1 MRLTRV
7 LAATATCAVMI
18 AADLPAQLRP
28 NRSMPARVNTNPR
41 LLVATPHVNAAAD
54 SAAAVQVGDGM
65 RRRLSGQTER
75 WFNVVTR
82 EQMNEA
88 LAQYAYPV
96 DAVLP
101 PMVARTLAT
110 ALQARTM
117 VSSSMTRDASGR
129 YTIQARLAGL
139 NDDAGHLVTLVQA
152 PGQRLEDFGEATA
165 NALVPAFRALPD
177 AKACMD
183 QSATATD
190 KAVGEAQ
197 KALRTL
203 PQHGLASYCLGEIAL
218 ARQQQPEA
226 ITRFSDAVTGD
237 SLSLKAWNQLAILY
251 QLTRDSSRVVST
263 YQQMLRVAPT
273 NQALREEAFK
283 LFIGYGQP
291 GAAQQVAE
299 EGLAIDPQN
308 AELWDL
314 KSNACLYVED
324 YKCAIDA
331 LEQVFANDSTKADTT
346 YFQKIT
352 FAASRQPDTTR
363 FLQWSRAAVRK
374 YPSNPYMLE
383 QLIQA
388 YGYAGPIDS
397 VVAVTRRL
405 VGINT
410 EDMQPVIRA
419 IQALGSAGR
428 RTEMLE
434 LGAYIDQH
442 GTPDDKQNFAIML
455 VQAVA
460 PLVQAG
466 PQQDLPLA
474 ADMMRRALPYAPAGS
489 QLHPSVNF
497 YLGAATFFQIPP
509 LDQRAEAEKSCEV
522 ARQMQSLL
530 DEAGPALTAGR
541 SAAEQQVTQWLG
553 FVDSMRPRIS
563 SMINAYCR

>member
-7 LAATATCAVMI
+7 LAAVTACATLI
-18 AADLPAQLRP
+18 AADVPAQLRP
-28 NRSMPARVNTNPR
+28 NRNMPARVNTNPR
-41 LLVATPHVNAAAD
+41 LLVATPHVFAAAD
-54 SAAAVQVGDGM
+54 SAAAVRVGNGM
-65 RRRLSGQTER
+65 RSRLIGQAER

-82 EQMNEA
+82 DQMNEA
-88 LAQYAYPV
+88 LAQYAYPI

-101 PMVARTLAT
+101 PLVSRTLAT
-110 ALQARTM
+110 ALQARVM
-117 VSSSMTRDASGR
+117 VSSTMTRDAAGR
-129 YTIQARLAGL
+129 YTVQARLAGL
-139 NDDAGHLVTLVQA
+139 NDDAGHLITLTQA
-152 PGQRLEDFGEATA
+152 AGQTPEAFGEAAA
-165 NALVPAFRALPD
+165 NALLPAFRALPD

-183 QSATATD
+183 LSATAAD
-190 KAVGEAQ
+190 RAAAEAQ

-203 PQHGLASYCLGEIAL
+203 PRHGLASYCLGELAL

-226 ITRFSDAVTGD
+226 ITRFTDAVTGD
-237 SLSLKAWNQLAILY
+237 SLSLKGWNQLAILY
-251 QLTRDSSRVVST
+251 QLTHDSAKVVST

-324 YKCAIDA
+324 YRCAIDA
-331 LEQVFANDSTKADTT
+331 LEQVFANDSAKADTT

-363 FLQWSRAAVRK
+363 FLHWAQAGVRK
-374 YPSNPYMLE
+374 YPTNAYMLE

-397 VVAVTRRL
+397 VVSVTRRL
-405 VGINT
+405 VGIST
-410 EDMQPVIRA
+410 ADMQPVIRA
-419 IQALGSAGR
+419 IAALGSAER
-428 RTEMLE
+428 RAEMME
-434 LGAYIDQH
+434 LGTYIDQH

-455 VQAVA
+455 VQSVA

-466 PQQDLPLA
+466 PQQNLVLA
-474 ADMMRRALPYAPAGS
+474 AEMMRRALPYAPAGS

-522 ARQMQSLL
+522 ARQMQALL

-553 FVDSMRPRIS
+553 FVEQMRPRIA
-563 SMINAYCR
+563 SMTNAYCR